1 MGATVV
7 CRNTVLSQFKEV
19 VLNKLFSV
27 LLASMSIVVSPFA
40 FAADFSSSIGDIVSA
55 ESQNVSTLQGTVST
69 VENRSAF
76 AVVNRSL
83 EGSVSKK
90 AKHGSA
96 KSLIAGT
103 KSLGNFVLDLRGFDW
118 SIQGADAILDQA
130 KHEKS
135 AFAKEYLLRREHD
148 ARELAATRA
157 VLQLAAV
164 LDRDSVKA
172 DRALGSLQT
181 IVGKENAQLVQNR
194 LRASYTD
201 DELLTERE
209 HLIFDIEQKN
219 EKLKNILS
227 AAASQDEVLKGATK
241 RLEKFNHRSKFMQY
255 SAKVVYTTLGIASFS
270 PTLVAPIAGAS
281 LLAFMMA
288 TGGPEQDKLL
298 KEIYL
303 GKIMQSRCDVLNEK
317 AHLVTE
323 GLDLALLTNNKRL
336 YACTKELLGTMS
348 NADQT
353 TAFLGLPEG
362 NVSTAQVEDMR
373 TENKRAIT
381 DVQLADPT
389 VSATSSSE
397 TKTQSASV
405 EQEPPTL

>member
-1 MGATVV
+1 VV
-7 CRNTVLSQFKEV
+7 CRDTVLSQVKEA
-19 VLNKLFSV
+19 LFLKKSLYV

-40 FAADFSSSIGDIVSA
+40 SAADISNSISNIAGADSKY
-55 ESQNVSTLQGTVST
+55 VSTLQGTVST
-69 VENRSAF
+69 VEDPSAF
-76 AVVNRSL
+76 GVVNKSL
-83 EGSVSKK
+83 ESHVSKK
-90 AKHGSA
+90 LKHGPTRA
-96 KSLIAGT
+96 LVAGT

-135 AFAKEYLLRREHD
+135 AFAKEYLLRQEHD
-148 ARELAATRA
+148 ARELAATRS

-164 LDRDSVKA
+164 LDRDSTKA
-172 DRALGSLQT
+172 DKALANLQT
-181 IVGKENAQLVQNR
+181 IVGKENAELVQNR
-194 LRASYTD
+194 LRAMYTN
-201 DELLTERE
+201 DELITERE
-209 HLIFDIEQKN
+209 HLIFDIDQKN
-219 EKLKNILS
+219 EKLKNVLS

-255 SAKVVYTTLGIASFS
+255 TAKVVYTSLGIASFS

-336 YACTKELLGTMS
+336 YACTKELLATMS
-348 NADQT
+348 NTNQAS
-353 TAFLGLPEG
+353 AFLGLPES
-362 NVSTAQVEDMR
+362 NIPIAQVE
-373 TENKRAIT
+373 ESKVEGQKAIT
-381 DVQLADPT
+381 DLQLPAST
-389 VSATSSSE
+389 VPATNASDLS
-397 TKTQSASV
+397 TQSV
-405 EQEPPTL
+405 LVDIEPPTL

>member
-1 MGATVV
+1 
-7 CRNTVLSQFKEV
+7 
-19 VLNKLFSV
+19 LNKFVYV
-27 LLASMSIVVSPFA
+27 LLASVSIVVSPFA
-40 FAADFSSSIGDIVSA
+40 SAADLSNSIPNSA
-55 ESQNVSTLQGTVST
+55 GADSTYVSTLQGTVST
-69 VENRSAF
+69 VDSPSAF
-76 AVVNRSL
+76 GLVNRSL
-83 EGSVSKK
+83 ESHVSKK
-90 AKHGSA
+90 IKHGPTRA
-96 KSLIAGT
+96 LVDGT

-135 AFAKEYLLRREHD
+135 AFAKEYLLRQEHD

-157 VLQLAAV
+157 VLQLAAM

-172 DRALGSLQT
+172 DKALGNLQT
-181 IVGKENAQLVQNR
+181 IVGKDNAEMVQNR
-194 LRASYTD
+194 LRAMYTN
-201 DELLTERE
+201 DELVTERE
-209 HLIFDIEQKN
+209 HLIFDIDQKN
-219 EKLKNILS
+219 EKLKNVLS

-255 SAKVVYTTLGIASFS
+255 TAKVVYTSLGIASFS

-336 YACTKELLGTMS
+336 YACTKELLATM
-348 NADQT
+348 ADTNQA
-353 TAFLGLPEG
+353 TAFLGLPES
-362 NVSTAQVEDMR
+362 NIPTARVE
-373 TENKRAIT
+373 ENKAEDKKVIT
-381 DVQLADPT
+381 EVQLTGPPVLTPNASDL
-389 VSATSSSE
+389 S
-397 TKTQSASV
+397 TQSVSV
-405 EQEPPTL
+405 EAEVPTL

>member
-1 MGATVV
+1 M
-7 CRNTVLSQFKEV
+7 
-19 VLNKLFSV
+19 NKSLYV
-27 LLASMSIVVSPFA
+27 LLASMSILVLPFA
-40 FAADFSSSIGDIVSA
+40 SAAEISNSIPDGASVDSKY
-55 ESQNVSTLQGTVST
+55 VSTLKGTVSA
-69 VENRSAF
+69 VDEPSAF
-76 AVVNRSL
+76 GVLNKSLQMSAPKKSKHNPANAVV
-83 EGSVSKK
+83 
-90 AKHGSA
+90 AT
-96 KSLIAGT
+96 T
-103 KSLGNFVLDLRGFDW
+103 KSLGNFVFDLRGFDW

-135 AFAKEYLLRREHD
+135 AFAKEYLLHQVHD

-172 DRALGSLQT
+172 DKALNNLQT
-181 IVGKENAQLVQNR
+181 IVGKENAELVQSR
-194 LRASYTD
+194 LRSMNTN
-201 DELLTERE
+201 DELVTERE
-209 HLIFDIEQKN
+209 HLIFDIDQKN
-219 EKLKNILS
+219 EKMKNVLS
-227 AAASQDEVLKGATK
+227 AAASQDEVLLGATK

-317 AHLVTE
+317 AHLINE

-348 NADQT
+348 NANQA
-353 TAFLGLPEG
+353 TAFLGLPE
-362 NVSTAQVEDMR
+362 NNIPAAQVEESKVQDDKK
-373 TENKRAIT
+373 EKT
-381 DVQLADPT
+381 DLSTTRVSKDP
-389 VSATSSSE
+389 E
-397 TKTQSASV
+397 
-405 EQEPPTL
+405 EPTL